1 MPRVVDGDLRAVA
14 PRQPFQSLG
23 REPPRHSACVPP
35 KPFKDLTTVTLIVY
49 CETNV
54 TQLKGDMA
62 TEHMTLRVSAD
73 RLPIATAAPS
83 HRRWL
88 LFIHQ
93 LPSHP
98 SNLRVT
104 TWRRLQQIGA
114 IPLKQAVYAL
124 PDTPE
129 AREDLE
135 WLKTEVKAAGGDASV
150 FAADN
155 VDAWSD
161 DALVE
166 EFRRA
171 RQDLYEELGGD
182 VERALKRAASARR
195 PKGTRAPALRRLLD
209 IFRER
214 LVAAEKI
221 DFFGSAGRDR
231 VLTLLRKLEDQ
242 IGGTGRQPTPSEQG
256 NHAGRKASFHGR
268 VWITRPRP
276 GVDRMASAWLIRLF
290 VDRQARFGFAADRE
304 SVSDHD
310 VPFDMFGVEFS
321 HQGEGCTFETLCSV
335 FGITGPALSRI
346 AAIVHDLDLKD
357 GRFGAPECSTVGAM
371 IEGLQLAYEDDE
383 ALLEHGI
390 TLFDSL
396 YRSFERSSRA
406 TGPRVAARP
415 RRPATSASK
424 ARPGKKGR

>member
-1 MPRVVDGDLRAVA
+1 MI
-14 PRQPFQSLG
+14 QPIQA
-23 REPPRHSACVPP
+23 EQVP
-35 KPFKDLTTVTLIVY
+35 L
-49 CETNV
+49 
-54 TQLKGDMA
+54 
-62 TEHMTLRVSAD
+62 S
-73 RLPIATAAPS
+73 TAAPNR
-83 HRRWL
+83 RRWL

-114 IPLKQAVYAL
+114 ISLKQAVYAL
-124 PDTPE
+124 PDTAD

-135 WLKTEVKAAGGDASV
+135 WLKSEVKAAGGDASV

-161 DALVE
+161 DALIE

-171 RQDLYEELGGD
+171 RQDLYEALGRD
-182 VERALKRAASARR
+182 VEQALKRAASARR
-195 PKGTRAPALRRLLD
+195 PKGTRAPALRRLVD

-231 VLTLLRKLEDQ
+231 VLTALRQLEDR
-242 IGGTGRQPTPSEQG
+242 IGGTGRQPAPSESED
-256 NHAGRKASFHGR
+256 HSGRKASFQDR

-290 VDRQARFGFAADRE
+290 IDRQARFGFAADRE
-304 SVSDHD
+304 SVPDHG

-321 HQGEGCTFETLCSV
+321 HQGDGCTFETLCSV
-335 FGITGPALSRI
+335 FGIAGPALSRI

-357 GRFGAPECSTVGAM
+357 GRFGAPECGTVGAM
-371 IEGLQLAYEDDE
+371 IEGLQLAYPNDE
-383 ALLEHGI
+383 ALLEQGM

-396 YRSFERSSRA
+396 YRSFEQSSRA
-406 TGPRVAARP
+406 TGPKVAARP
-415 RRPATSASK
+415 RRPATSESK
-424 ARPGKKGR
+424 ARRRKKGR

>member
-1 MPRVVDGDLRAVA
+1 M
-14 PRQPFQSLG
+14 
-23 REPPRHSACVPP
+23 
-35 KPFKDLTTVTLIVY
+35 
-49 CETNV
+49 
-54 TQLKGDMA
+54 
-62 TEHMTLRVSAD
+62 TEHLPQHSQAD
-73 RLPIATAAPS
+73 RLPATTGATTR
-83 HRRWL
+83 RRWL

-124 PDTPE
+124 PDTAD
-129 AREDLE
+129 AREDFE
-135 WLKTEVKAAGGDASV
+135 WLTTEVQAAGGDASV

-155 VDAWSD
+155 VDAWSED
-161 DALVE
+161 TLVD
-166 EFRRA
+166 EFRRV
-171 RQDLYEELGGD
+171 RQELYEALARD
-182 VERALKRAASARR
+182 VEQALKRAASSRR
-195 PKGTRAPALRRLLD
+195 QKGTRAPALRRLLD

-231 VLTLLRKLEDQ
+231 VLTSLRHLEER
-242 IGGTGRQPTPSEQG
+242 IEGTSRQPEPARQSG
-256 NHAGRKASFHGR
+256 HSGRLSSFQDR

-276 GVDRMASAWLIRLF
+276 GVDRMASAWLIRRF
-290 VDRQARFGFAADRE
+290 IDRHARFGFAADRE
-304 SVSDHD
+304 AVPEHG

-321 HQGEGCTFETLCSV
+321 HQGGGCTFETLCSR
-335 FGITGPALSRI
+335 FDINGPALQRI

-357 GRFGAPECSTVGAM
+357 GRFGAPECSTVAAM
-371 IEGLQLAYEDDE
+371 IDGLQLADHNDD
-383 ALLEHGI
+383 ALLEQGM

-396 YRSFERSSRA
+396 YRSFEQSSRT

-415 RRPATSASK
+415 RRAGPSAGK
-424 ARPGKKGR
+424 PRPRKRGR

>member
-1 MPRVVDGDLRAVA
+1 MT
-14 PRQPFQSLG
+14 QQS
-23 REPPRHSACVPP
+23 P
-35 KPFKDLTTVTLIVY
+35 
-49 CETNV
+49 
-54 TQLKGDMA
+54 
-62 TEHMTLRVSAD
+62 AD
-73 RLPIATAAPS
+73 RVPIAIAAPS
-83 HRRWL
+83 GRRWL

-124 PDTPE
+124 PDTPD
-129 AREDLE
+129 AREDFE
-135 WLKTEVKAAGGDASV
+135 WLKAEVKAAGGDASV

-161 DALVE
+161 DALIE

-171 RQDLYEELGGD
+171 RQDLYEELGRD
-182 VERALKRAASARR
+182 VEQALKRAASARR
-195 PKGTRAPALRRLLD
+195 PKGTRAPALRRLVD

-231 VLTLLRKLEDQ
+231 VLTLVRQLEDR
-242 IGGTGRQPTPSEQG
+242 IGGTGRQAVPSGSGDDSE
-256 NHAGRKASFHGR
+256 RKASFQGR
-268 VWITRPRP
+268 LWITRPRP

-290 VDRQARFGFAADRE
+290 IDPQAQFGFAADRE
-304 SVSDHD
+304 SVPDHG

-321 HQGEGCTFETLCSV
+321 HQGDGCTFETICSV
-335 FGITGPALSRI
+335 FGIAGPALSRI

-371 IEGLQLAYEDDE
+371 IEGLQLAYQNDE
-383 ALLEHGI
+383 ALLEHGM

-396 YRSFERSSRA
+396 YRSFEQSSRA
-406 TGPRVAARP
+406 TGPRIAARP
-415 RRPATSASK
+415 KRSATSASK
-424 ARPGKKGR
+424 ARRGKKGR